1 MVNPSFVYWRQV
13 LHMDDPALIGKLKK
27 AKVGIAGAG
36 GLGSNIA
43 VSLARAGVGEMVV
56 VDFDRVEASNLN
68 RQYYFKDQIGELKVK
83 ALKENIDR
91 IGFGTNID
99 ALDRKLEKG
108 SMHEPFADVDVVVEA
123 LDSARV
129 KADLIE
135 DVLINLKG
143 KPLVAASGVAGY
155 GRSDRIKMERFGD
168 LYLVQDNEAR
178 SSDED
183 VLMAPRV
190 CLFANYQANVVL
202 ELLLEGGL

>member
-1 MVNPSFVYWRQV
+1 
-13 LHMDDPALIGKLKK
+13 MDDPALTGKLKK

-43 VSLARAGVGEMVV
+43 VSLARAGVGELVV

-68 RQYYFKDQIGELKVK
+68 RQYYFWEQIGELKVN

-91 IGFGTNID
+91 IGFGTKID
-99 ALDRKLEKG
+99 ALDQKLEKG
-108 SMHEPFADVDVVVEA
+108 SMHDPFADVDVVVEA

-135 DVLINLKG
+135 DVLTHLKG

-155 GRSDRIKMERFGD
+155 GRSDRIKLERFGD

-178 SSDED
+178 SSNED

-190 CLFANYQANVVL
+190 SLFANYQANVVL
-202 ELLLEGGL
+202 ELLLEGWL